1 MSRFINKKIG
11 SLKRWKARRDLH
23 RQIIENGFPEILW
36 SKGYSRFAEQ
46 NGGLRESLGRTEKRW
61 TLRRFLN
68 LYDATGS
75 SYWIPMTS
83 RSKFA
88 RESPL
93 DWFAEFIL
101 PQIETDFSLLTTD
114 GDTNVPFELNERTYS
129 LILENPKLNFWYSQ
143 NLVDSGYHPKLVGV
157 PLGIDL
163 HADRGYGV
171 GWQLY
176 HKFSKIA
183 HRYKNENKKVIADCC
198 LNKNSGS
205 RKELCNLIKNDDR
218 FLTFKRRLD
227 QLDLWR
233 CYSQS
238 KYVLSPEGVG
248 ADCHRTWEALYM
260 GASVICKDVGIGSVY
275 RDLPVYQVGSW
286 EELEDP
292 GLLDKVDC
300 FVKGKKDIWDYSPL
314 DLLEFS

>member
-163 HADRGYGV
+163 HADRGHGV

-227 QLDLWR
+227 QLDL
-233 CYSQS
+233 
-238 KYVLSPEGVG
+238 
-248 ADCHRTWEALYM
+248 
-260 GASVICKDVGIGSVY
+260 
-275 RDLPVYQVGSW
+275 
-286 EELEDP
+286 
-292 GLLDKVDC
+292 
-300 FVKGKKDIWDYSPL
+300 
-314 DLLEFS
+314 